1 MISLYKYGI
10 IKSKII
16 TIFITYFCIILTK
29 LGVKVC
35 MIDIDTSI
43 IVESFWEGFSL
54 VFEIIKPFI
63 YSFFVGAVIVYFIK
77 LIGGKLI
84 EFVYFGYS
92 KKEIKRKKKE
102 FNETVDF
109 ISAVS
114 DILPK
119 DKNSE

>member
-1 MISLYKYGI
+1 
-10 IKSKII
+10 
-16 TIFITYFCIILTK
+16 
-29 LGVKVC
+29 

-43 IVESFWEGFSL
+43 IIESFWKGFLL
-54 VFEIIKPFI
+54 VFEALKPFI

-77 LIGGKLI
+77 LMGGKLI
-84 EFVYFGYS
+84 EFVYIGCS
-92 KKEIKRKKKE
+92 KREIKRKKKE

-109 ISAVS
+109 ISALS

>member
-1 MISLYKYGI
+1 MIN
-10 IKSKII
+10 
-16 TIFITYFCIILTK
+16 
-29 LGVKVC
+29 
-35 MIDIDTSI
+35 IDTSVI
-43 IVESFWEGFSL
+43 IESIWKGYAL
-54 VFEIIKPFI
+54 VFETLKPFI
-63 YSFFVGAVIVYFIK
+63 YSFFVGAIIVYFIK

-84 EFVYFGYS
+84 EFVYIGCS
-92 KKEIKRKKKE
+92 KREIKRRKKE

>member
-1 MISLYKYGI
+1 
-10 IKSKII
+10 
-16 TIFITYFCIILTK
+16 
-29 LGVKVC
+29 

-43 IVESFWEGFSL
+43 IIESFWNGFSL
-54 VFEIIKPFI
+54 VFESLKPLI
-63 YSFFVGAVIVYFIK
+63 YSLFIGAVTVYFIK

-84 EFVYFGYS
+84 EFVYIGYS
-92 KKEIKRKKKE
+92 KREIKRKKKE

>member
-1 MISLYKYGI
+1 
-10 IKSKII
+10 
-16 TIFITYFCIILTK
+16 
-29 LGVKVC
+29 

-43 IVESFWEGFSL
+43 IIESLGKGFSV
-54 VFEIIKPFI
+54 VFEAIKPFI

-77 LIGGKLI
+77 LMGGKLI
-84 EFVYFGYS
+84 EFVDIGCS
-92 KKEIKRKKKE
+92 KREIKRKKKE

-109 ISAVS
+109 ILAIS

>member
-1 MISLYKYGI
+1 
-10 IKSKII
+10 
-16 TIFITYFCIILTK
+16 
-29 LGVKVC
+29 

-43 IVESFWEGFSL
+43 IIESLWNGFSL
-54 VFEIIKPFI
+54 IFEPIKPFI
-63 YSFFVGAVIVYFIK
+63 YSFFIGAITIYFIK
-77 LIGGKLI
+77 LIGSKLI
-84 EFVYFGYS
+84 DFVYIGYS
-92 KKEIKRKKKE
+92 KREIKHQKKE